1 MRFPTDLDRLQS
13 DMELRILTNGYTM
26 QGVMAGP
33 HKVGWTYTI
42 GLTESFDLP
51 ELVITNLDSRDAVVL
66 LSWVVEQLRDGTPLD
81 ELDPEQFTA
90 VPVHRKHL
98 DGDLLNMWRYYYDKE
113 PHTVDVVQ
121 LRLGDELACPC
132 CANDQ
137 VDLSDPHATLGI
149 TRRMNRAQRRRQR
162 KILRGEQGAGA

>member
-13 DMELRILTNGYTM
+13 DMQMRILANGYTI
-26 QGVMAGP
+26 QAVAPDP
-33 HKVGWTYTI
+33 HNVAWTYTI
-42 GLTESFDLP
+42 GLAESFDLP
-51 ELVITNLDSRDAVVL
+51 ELVITNLDCHDAVIL
-66 LSWVVEQLRDGTPLD
+66 LTWVIEQLREGTSLD

-90 VPVHRKHL
+90 VPVHRNHL

-113 PHTVDVVQ
+113 PSTVDVVQ

-132 CANDQ
+132 CATDQ
-137 VDLSDPHATLGI
+137 VDLSDPQASLGV

-162 KILRGEQGAGA
+162 KLLREWSRDG